1 MKNKPPNPINRRW
14 FLLAL
19 LFASA
24 VLIVSA
30 PREGNSALSAA
41 GQPRNSVVVFAVSA
55 DSGEGNMDAVVIVD
69 GKILRAPFTDQQK
82 VRQKSFANQYF
93 APGKVYRLIFGG
105 GEAGTVTVKKW
116 SEGCNSV
123 HAEVTTSTSAHLGG
137 QVKALATNSQSLG
150 KRAPAR
156 RAPTDM
162 ERADV
167 LALVKSI
174 YSQNRTPASLIP
186 SIKVTNLTATDLD
199 GDGKYEMVGS
209 FTLAAKNK
217 FERDLFLIA
226 KRQGTAMRA
235 DFVKFQAYQP
245 PPEEF
250 LSSIDYIDQLDLDG
264 DGIGEVFAVQGGFD
278 GYAYLIFKKVGGR
291 WRQVYDMIGDA
302 C

>member
-1 MKNKPPNPINRRW
+1 LALVLVSLV
-14 FLLAL
+14 LLA
-19 LFASA
+19 
-24 VLIVSA
+24 
-30 PREGNSALSAA
+30 SAA
-41 GQPRNSVVVFAVSA
+41 WEVKSAATTTGQRSSVVVFAVSA
-55 DSGEGNMDAVVIVD
+55 ESGEGNMDAVVIVD
-69 GKILRAPFTDQQK
+69 GKILRAPFTDAQK
-82 VRQKSFANQYF
+82 DKQKSFANQYF
-93 APGKVYRLIFGG
+93 APGKVQRLLFGG

-123 HAEVTTSTSAHLGG
+123 HAEVTTATSAHLGG

-150 KRAPAR
+150 KRAPSR

-174 YSQNRTPASLIP
+174 YSQNRTPASLLP

-209 FTLAAKNK
+209 FTLAARNK

-235 DFVKFQAYQP
+235 DFAKFQAYQP

-264 DGIGEVFAVQGGFD
+264 DGVGEVFASQGGFD
-278 GYAYLIFKKVGGR
+278 GYALLIFKKVGGR
-291 WRQVYDMIGDA
+291 WRQVHDMIGDA